1 MEFRILGSTEVWIG
15 GRQLALT
22 AAKQRALLATILLDA
37 GRPVPVSRLMDA
49 IWGDDQPAS
58 AGAVIQTYV
67 SSLRRLLHR
76 AGAPEVIVT
85 HPSGYL
91 IRVAPEQL
99 DLCRFEALVEAGRAA
114 ADDGRDHE
122 AAEALRAALAQWRGP
137 ALEGHDTPLMRG
149 EAL

>member
-1 MEFRILGSTEVWIG
+1 VEFRILGPTEVWIG
-15 GRQLALT
+15 DRQLALT

-76 AGAPEVIVT
+76 AGAPETIVT
-85 HPSGYL
+85 HQ
-91 IRVAPEQL
+91 I
-99 DLCRFEALVEAGRAA
+99 GRASC
-114 ADDGRDHE
+114 RE
-122 AAEALRAALAQWRGP
+122 RV
-137 ALEGHDTPLMRG
+137 
-149 EAL
+149 